1 MKRLVLLY
9 LFLPALYL
17 SFAASAHAS
26 QLQVSF
32 KSRRGNLIHATLA
45 MPQSSSER
53 VPAVVLLSTPNAA
66 RSRQQESAS
75 NLSELAPIIANAGAA
90 ALTLTSNQSNL
101 PKANLSQSLE
111 VRAAIDFLA
120 TQKGIDNSRIGIVA
134 AGATA
139 QAAVDGSRGDTRVSA
154 IALLSGR
161 LDAKAKEQI
170 ADSPDLSLLFVV
182 SAEDKKGFADMT
194 DAYLRSREDNADIR
208 VFNDLGSGS
217 EMLNAFHDKYPNQ
230 TPLSTS
236 IGQWIANQLLCD
248 GDVTE
253 VSFQTEDGWT
263 LYGNLRLP
271 QKAQGKLPAVILLHS
286 GLSDRYAYHDLELA
300 LARSGLAVLN
310 FDWRGKG
317 KSVGKGHYFELTK
330 AERDKGYLD
339 AKAAVNYLATLNQVD
354 ASRIGIMGTV
364 IGAKYAM
371 AAAAEEPRIK
381 TAVVL
386 TGYIPTEKE
395 KAYFSTQNRPVL
407 LITSRGHGAVTS
419 ALTAMYDLT
428 KEKGSQLVVY
438 DGGAIGYQLFDL
450 DHRLI
455 ARLVAW
461 MRQHL

>member
-17 SFAASAHAS
+17 SFANSARAADLH
-26 QLQVSF
+26 VSF
-32 KSRRGNLIHATLA
+32 KTRRGNLLHATLSL
-45 MPQSSSER
+45 PQSPFER
-53 VPAVVLLSTPNAA
+53 VPAVVLLSSPGPA
-66 RSRQQESAS
+66 RSPHQQSAS
-75 NLSELAPIIANAGAA
+75 DLSELAPIITNAGAA
-90 ALTLTSNQSNL
+90 VLTLPSKQGNQL
-101 PKANLSQSLE
+101 KTGLSQSLD

-120 TQKGIDNSRIGIVA
+120 TQKGIDDSRLGIVA

-139 QAAVDGSRGDTRVSA
+139 QAALDGCRGDTRVSA

-161 LDAKAKEQI
+161 LDAKAKDQI
-170 ADSPDLSLLFVV
+170 AESPDLSLLFVV

-208 VFNDLGSGS
+208 VFNDLGSGP
-217 EMLNAFHDKYPNQ
+217 EMFNAFRDKYPKE

-236 IGQWIANQLLCD
+236 IGQWVANQLLSD
-248 GDVTE
+248 GDIAE

-263 LYGNLRLP
+263 LFGNLRLP
-271 QKAQGKLPAVILLHS
+271 QKVQGKLPAVILLHS
-286 GLSDRYAYHDLELA
+286 GLSDRFAYHDLELA

-317 KSVGKGHYFELTK
+317 KSTGKGHYFELTK

-339 AKAAVNYLATLNQVD
+339 AKAAVNYLATLNQID
-354 ASRIGIMGTV
+354 ASRIGILGTV

-395 KAYFSTQNRPVL
+395 KTYFSTQNRPVL
-407 LITSRGHGAVTS
+407 LITSRGHQAVTT

-428 KEKGSQLVVY
+428 KEKGSQIVVY

>member
-1 MKRLVLLY
+1 MKRLVLLSF
-9 LFLPALYL
+9 FLPALYL
-17 SFAASAHAS
+17 SFATSTRAA
-26 QLQVSF
+26 QLQVAF
-32 KSRRGNLIHATLA
+32 KTRRGNLLHATLA
-45 MPQSSSER
+45 MPQSSAER
-53 VPAVVLLSTPNAA
+53 VPAVLIISTPNNAH
-66 RSRQQESAS
+66 SSQPESAS
-75 NLSELAPIIANAGAA
+75 NLSDLSPIVTSAGAA
-90 ALTLTSNQSNL
+90 ALTLTSKQS
-101 PKANLSQSLE
+101 KTSLSQSLE

-120 TQKGIDNSRIGIVA
+120 TQKGIDNSRLGIVA

-139 QAAVDGSRGDTRVSA
+139 QAAVDGCRGDTRVSA
-154 IALLSGR
+154 LALLSGR

-170 ADSPDLSLLFVV
+170 AGSPDLSLLFVV
-182 SAEDKKGFADMT
+182 SADDKKGFADMT

-236 IGQWIANQLLCD
+236 IGQWIATQLLSD

-263 LYGNLRLP
+263 LFGNLRLP
-271 QKAQGKLPAVILLHS
+271 QKVQGKLPAVILLHS
-286 GLSDRYAYHDLELA
+286 GLSDRFAYHDLELA

-317 KSVGKGHYFELTK
+317 KSIGKGHYFELTK

-339 AKAAVNYLATLNQVD
+339 AKAAVNYLATLNQID

-395 KAYFSTQNRPVL
+395 KTYFSTQNRPVL
-407 LITSRGHGAVTS
+407 LITSRGHQAVTS

-428 KEKGSQLVVY
+428 REKGSQIVVY

-455 ARLVAW
+455 ARLVEW